1 MVGENNK
8 VVIVTGGSSGIGRCT
23 ASALKENGCIVYEFS
38 RRSIPMEGVTHL
50 SVDVINEDAV
60 NAAVQQVIQK
70 ETKIDAVINC
80 AGFGISGAVEF
91 TSMEQAKAQFDV
103 NFFGTVTV
111 NKAVLPFL
119 RHQGKGHIVNISS
132 VAAVAHIP
140 FQTFYSASKAAV
152 SSYSYALENEVKPY
166 GIHVTVVELGDICTG
181 FTKARQKSILGD
193 EEYGGRISRSVS
205 QMEHDEQNGMDP
217 ARIGRYIAG
226 IVEKKKPA
234 VVYVVGAQYKFLSLL
249 CKLLP
254 AAARGKIVGENIRVT
269 GASLC
274 KLRIQLLDL
283 RQLLQPGFIKGS
295 FRRLVQGDFF
305 PMSFQKIFAVPR
317 LAVGIIDRVGLGIVD
332 NMGF

>member
-1 MVGENNK
+1 MAEETNK

-38 RRSIPMEGVTHL
+38 RRNIPMEGVTHL
-50 SVDVINEDAV
+50 SVDVTDEDAV

-111 NKAVLPFL
+111 NKAVLPFM

-152 SSYSYALENEVKPY
+152 SSYSYALANEVKPY

-181 FTKARQKSILGD
+181 FTKHVKKVFSAMMNTVGVSPGASVRWSMTSKTAWTRHALDGTSPVLWRKRARQSF
-193 EEYGGRISRSVS
+193 
-205 QMEHDEQNGMDP
+205 M
-217 ARIGRYIAG
+217 
-226 IVEKKKPA
+226 
-234 VVYVVGAQYKFLSLL
+234 
-249 CKLLP
+249 LP
-254 AAARGKIVGENIRVT
+254 AHSIN
-269 GASLC
+269 
-274 KLRIQLLDL
+274 
-283 RQLLQPGFIKGS
+283 F
-295 FRRLVQGDFF
+295 
-305 PMSFQKIFAVPR
+305 
-317 LAVGIIDRVGLGIVD
+317 
-332 NMGF
+332 

>member
-1 MVGENNK
+1 MAGENNK

-38 RRSIPMEGVTHL
+38 RRNIPMEGVTHL
-50 SVDVINEDAV
+50 SVDVTDEDAV

-103 NFFGTVTV
+103 NFFGTVNV
-111 NKAVLPFL
+111 NKAVFPFM

-152 SSYSYALENEVKPY
+152 SSYSYALANEVKPY

-193 EEYGGRISRSVS
+193 DEYGGRVSRSVS

-226 IVEKKKPA
+226 IVEKKNPA
-234 VVYVVGAQYKFLSLL
+234 VVYVAGAQYKFLSLL

-254 AAARGKIVGENIRVT
+254 AAARGKIVG
-269 GASLC
+269 
-274 KLRIQLLDL
+274 
-283 RQLLQPGFIKGS
+283 
-295 FRRLVQGDFF
+295 
-305 PMSFQKIFAVPR
+305 KIY
-317 LAVGIIDRVGLGIVD
+317 G
-332 NMGF
+332 

>member
-1 MVGENNK
+1 MGENNK

-38 RRSIPMEGVTHL
+38 RRNIPMEGVTHL
-50 SVDVINEDAV
+50 SVDVTDEDAV
-60 NAAVQQVIQK
+60 NAAVQQVIQ
-70 ETKIDAVINC
+70 C

-152 SSYSYALENEVKPY
+152 SSYSYALANEVKPY
-166 GIHVTVVELGDICTG
+166 GIHVTVVELGDICTE

-193 EEYGGRISRSVS
+193 DEYGGRISRSVS

-234 VVYVVGAQYKFLSLL
+234 VVYVAGAQYKFLSLL

-254 AAARGKIVGENIRVT
+254 AAARGKIVG
-269 GASLC
+269 
-274 KLRIQLLDL
+274 
-283 RQLLQPGFIKGS
+283 
-295 FRRLVQGDFF
+295 
-305 PMSFQKIFAVPR
+305 KIY
-317 LAVGIIDRVGLGIVD
+317 G
-332 NMGF
+332 

>member
-38 RRSIPMEGVTHL
+38 RRNIPMEGVTHL
-50 SVDVINEDAV
+50 SVDVTDEDAV
-60 NAAVQQVIQK
+60 NAAVQQVLQK

-103 NFFGTVTV
+103 NFFGTVNV
-111 NKAVLPFL
+111 NKAVLSFM

-152 SSYSYALENEVKPY
+152 SSYSYALANEVKPY

-193 EEYGGRISRSVS
+193 DEYGGRISRSVS

-234 VVYVVGAQYKFLSLL
+234 VIYVAGAQYKFLSLL

-254 AAARGKIVGENIRVT
+254 AAARGKIVG
-269 GASLC
+269 
-274 KLRIQLLDL
+274 
-283 RQLLQPGFIKGS
+283 
-295 FRRLVQGDFF
+295 
-305 PMSFQKIFAVPR
+305 KIY
-317 LAVGIIDRVGLGIVD
+317 G
-332 NMGF
+332 